1 MTEPIPIGAL
11 SRNTGVKVPTI
22 RYYESVGLLPPPPRT
37 ESNRRLYGP
46 EAVNRL
52 RFIRHARE
60 LGFEVDAIRQ
70 LLELSD
76 QPERSCKAADAIAR
90 RHLSEIKSRITRLK
104 ALEREVQR
112 MLAECACGRISECR
126 VIDVLSHHE
135 HCLHH
140 GN

>member
-1 MTEPIPIGAL
+1 MTEDIPIGAL

-22 RYYESVGLLPPPPRT
+22 RYYESVGLMPQPSRT
-37 ESNRRLYGP
+37 EANRRLYGP

-70 LLELSD
+70 LLDLSD
-76 QPERSCKAADAIAR
+76 EPERSCKAADAIAR
-90 RHLSEIKSRITRLK
+90 HHLSEIKSRITRLR

-112 MLAECACGRISECR
+112 MLAECARGRISECR

-140 GN
+140 GK

>member
-1 MTEPIPIGAL
+1 MTEDIPIGAL

-22 RYYESVGLLPPPPRT
+22 RYYESVGLMPQPSRT
-37 ESNRRLYGP
+37 EANRRLYGP

-60 LGFEVDAIRQ
+60 LGFEVDVIRQ
-70 LLELSD
+70 LLDLSD
-76 QPERSCKAADAIAR
+76 EPERSCKAADAIAR
-90 RHLSEIKSRITRLK
+90 HHLSEIKSRITRLR

-112 MLAECACGRISECR
+112 MLAECARGRISECR

-140 GN
+140 GK